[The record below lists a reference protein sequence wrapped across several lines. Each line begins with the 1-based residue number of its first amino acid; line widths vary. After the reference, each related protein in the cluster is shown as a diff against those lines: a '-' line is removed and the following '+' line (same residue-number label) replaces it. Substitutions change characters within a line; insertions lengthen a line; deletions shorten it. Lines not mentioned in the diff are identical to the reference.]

1 MEISQNFVAFS
12 EYMNFTFPTLVW
24 YIILY
29 FGAKIRNNVSK
40 NEVGTSV
47 LKIYP
52 YLSRSNFGQKSILL
66 LAVLDCNPQ
75 LWSYVLIQREHPFLI
90 VWQNFF
96 FWVVKNVKSFLE
108 IPFKIHS
115 SCVFLLNYLRG
126 RSQTTLTRKSG

>member
-1 MEISQNFVAFS
+1 MGFLNDYHIVNPIDQWVKILVTVTGFAQAYPLHCLIHHFKIFRQNLEPVAPS
-12 EYMNFTFPTLVW
+12 
-24 YIILY
+24 
-29 FGAKIRNNVSK
+29 FGAKIRNNVSE

-90 VWQNFF
+90 V
-96 FWVVKNVKSFLE
+96 
-108 IPFKIHS
+108 
-115 SCVFLLNYLRG
+115 
-126 RSQTTLTRKSG
+126 